1 MSPESSL
8 KTPAGVVP
16 GALFALA
23 LAAFGSAGAMRL
35 TDPLLPRLSLEFS
48 VSLAQAAQVITVFSL
63 AYGCAQL
70 LFGPLGD
77 RFGKIR
83 VIGWACWACMLASLA
98 CALAPGFAPLVGARL
113 IAGIAAAAVIP
124 LSMAWIG
131 DTVPYAERQPV
142 LARFL
147 VGQIMGMSTGVVVG
161 GLAADYLGWRLPF
174 WGLALWFLAIAVVL
188 RGVAAR
194 ADFTPAPTPSGGHSA
209 VRRMAGEFAKVLA
222 LPWAR
227 IVLVSVFLEGAT
239 IFGAFAFIAAHL
251 HAVFGLPL
259 AVAGASLMAF
269 GAGGVVFAVG
279 ARKLVSGLGE
289 TRLAGGGGAIVAASL
304 GVIAWAP
311 VWWWAVPACLGA
323 GLGFYM
329 LHNTLQTNATQMAPA
344 RRGAAV
350 SAFACCFFLGQ
361 ATGVW
366 LAGLSVADH
375 GTRPL
380 IAVGAVG
387 ALAVGMAFGHLRA
400 RHAAGQWQPATS

>member
-1 MSPESSL
+1 M
-8 KTPAGVVP
+8 AH
-16 GALFALA
+16 
-23 LAAFGSAGAMRL
+23 
-35 TDPLLPRLSLEFS
+35 
-48 VSLAQAAQVITVFSL
+48 
-63 AYGCAQL
+63 
-70 LFGPLGD
+70 
-77 RFGKIR
+77 
-83 VIGWACWACMLASLA
+83 WAR
-98 CALAPGFAPLVGARL
+98 LAPGFAPLVGARL